1 MEHSELV
8 ILAAGE
14 SSRMQKPKAL
24 LPFLNEGITFIER
37 IVNTY
42 LSAGIKKI
50 TIVTSEKINYELNL
64 LFSYG
69 DIKMITNTRP
79 QLERM
84 YSVYLGIKEVSN
96 DQYVYIQ
103 DCDNPF
109 VPVEIIHEL
118 YKHKNE
124 ADYIVPM
131 FNAKGGHPILLSPKI
146 VKHIKALHQVT
157 TEDTLKNHL
166 RSFIRKNIPVKT
178 DSIHVN
184 INTPELFHQCNL
196 TQP

>member
-1 MEHSELV
+1 MI

-14 SSRMQKPKAL
+14 SSRMQRPKAL
-24 LPFLNEGITFIER
+24 LPFLEKGITFIEC
-37 IVNTY
+37 IVNTH

-50 TIVTSEKINYELNL
+50 TIVTSRKLSCELSL
-64 LFSYG
+64 LFPYG
-69 DIKMITNTRP
+69 NIKIITNTQP

-109 VPVEIIHEL
+109 VPVEVICEL
-118 YKHKNE
+118 YKHRNV

-131 FNAKGGHPILLSPKI
+131 FNAKGGHPILLSPRI
-146 VKHIKALHQVT
+146 VKYIKALNQIT

-166 RSFIRKNIPVKT
+166 RSFVRKNVPVNT
-178 DSIHVN
+178 NSIHTN
-184 INTPELFHQCNL
+184 INTPELFQQSNL
-196 TQP
+196 AHT

>member
-1 MEHSELV
+1 MEHSELI

-14 SSRMQKPKAL
+14 SSRMQRPKAL
-24 LPFLNEGITFIER
+24 LPFLDKGISFVEC

-50 TIVTSEKINYELNL
+50 TIVTSEKLNYELNL
-64 LFSYG
+64 LFPFG
-69 DIKMITNTRP
+69 DIKIITNTKP

-96 DQYVYIQ
+96 DHYVYIQ

-109 VPVEIIHEL
+109 VPVEIIREL

-146 VKHIKALHQVT
+146 IKYIKALNQVV

-166 RSFIRKNIPVKT
+166 RLFIRKNIPVNT
-178 DSIHVN
+178 NSIHAN
-184 INTPELFHQCNL
+184 INTPELFQQNNL
-196 TQP
+196 AHT